1 MSLHRKGCLQL
12 HPWEPEPLSHKNKA
26 AKLVQSHTF
35 LLQHFSYPKK
45 DFSGG
50 AAASSQVLCCD
61 SAETCTPLG
70 LGISPRFGCP
80 GRRV

>member
-1 MSLHRKGCLQL
+1 MSLHRKGRPLP
-12 HPWEPEPLSHKNKA
+12 HPWEPVPLSYRKKA
-26 AKLVQSHTF
+26 ANLGWSHAF

-50 AAASSQVLCCD
+50 AAAGSQVLSCD

-70 LGISPRFGCP
+70 LGISPGFGCP

>member
-1 MSLHRKGCLQL
+1 MSLHRKGQV
-12 HPWEPEPLSHKNKA
+12 PKGVAGGVPLSYRKKA
-26 AKLVQSHTF
+26 ANLGWSHTF

-50 AAASSQVLCCD
+50 AAAGSQVLSCD

-70 LGISPRFGCP
+70 LGISPGFGCP